1 MKIGIITLLGHFN
14 YGNRLQN
21 YALQEFL
28 SKFNVK
34 VDSLWFDKNKWDSP
48 FAYMPTL
55 PLKREYS
62 FKSYLKDK
70 IKFILNWKGYREKSF
85 LLKKYYGEECIR
97 QYNIK
102 KFSDKY
108 ININYNYQIENAIY
122 NSKKMLDFSNKLE
135 REYAYFIVGSDQI
148 WYPNIDFYYIKF
160 LRFISPNKRI
170 AYAPSLAINRL
181 SKKSTIDVDLLKKG
195 FSEMKNISVREKAG
209 SKIIYNLIK
218 KEVPVLVDPTILL
231 SKEKWQM
238 ISEKPNWYNGE
249 NYILTYFLG
258 NPSPIIKKIAKKNN
272 WKIYNLMDRDNFNL
286 YTSKVEEFLYLIEQA
301 KLVCTDSFHGTVFSI
316 LMNTPFLVV
325 NRQEKGMPDM
335 TSRIDT
341 LMELFD
347 YQDRYIVNGKCDLSD
362 EEILQMDFSTVKII
376 QEREIKRS
384 TEYMKKA
391 LKLE

>member
-28 SKFNVK
+28 SNFNVE
-34 VDSLWFDKNKWDSP
+34 VESIWFDKNKWDSP
-48 FAYMPTL
+48 FAYL
-55 PLKREYS
+55 PMLSLRKNYN

-70 IKFILNWKGYREKSF
+70 IKFIINWKAYRDKKY
-85 LLKKYYGEECIR
+85 LLEKYYGEECIR
-97 QYNIK
+97 EYNIK

-108 ININYNYQIENAIY
+108 ININYDYQIENAMY
-122 NSKKMLDFSNKLE
+122 NSNKMLNFSNKLE
-135 REYAYFIVGSDQI
+135 QEYDYFVVGSDQI
-148 WYPNIDFYYIKF
+148 WYPNTDFYYIKF
-160 LRFISPNKRI
+160 LRFISNNKRI
-170 AYAPSLAINRL
+170 AYAPSLAVNIL
-181 SKKSTIDVDLLKKG
+181 PKKSTDIDLLKKG

-209 SKIIYNLIK
+209 ANIIYNLTK

-231 SKEKWQM
+231 NKEKWQR
-238 ISEKPNWYNGE
+238 ISVKPNWYNGE

-258 NPSPIIKKIAKKNN
+258 NPSPMIKKIAEKNN

-286 YTSKVEEFLYLIEQA
+286 YISKVEEFLYLIEHA

-325 NRQEKGMPDM
+325 SRQEKGMPDM
-335 TSRIDT
+335 TSRINT
-341 LMELFD
+341 LLELFG
-347 YQDRYIVNGKCDLSD
+347 YQDRYIINGECNLSN

-391 LKLE
+391 LNL

>member
-28 SKFNVK
+28 SNFNVE
-34 VDSLWFDKNKWDSP
+34 VESIWFDKNKWDSP
-48 FAYMPTL
+48 FAYL
-55 PLKREYS
+55 PMLSLRKKYN

-70 IKFILNWKGYREKSF
+70 IKFIINWKAYRDKKY
-85 LLKKYYGEECIR
+85 LLEKYYGEECIR
-97 QYNIK
+97 EYNIK

-108 ININYNYQIENAIY
+108 ININYDYQIENAMY
-122 NSKKMLDFSNKLE
+122 NSNKMFNFSNKLE
-135 REYAYFIVGSDQI
+135 QEYDYFVVGSDQI
-148 WYPNIDFYYIKF
+148 WYPNTDFYYIKF
-160 LRFISPNKRI
+160 LRFISNNKRI
-170 AYAPSLAINRL
+170 AYAPSLAVNIL
-181 SKKSTIDVDLLKKG
+181 PKKSTDIDLLKKG

-209 SKIIYNLIK
+209 ANIIYNLIK
-218 KEVPVLVDPTILL
+218 KEDPVLVDPTILL
-231 SKEKWQM
+231 NKEKWQR
-238 ISEKPNWYNGE
+238 ISVKPNWYNGE

-258 NPSPIIKKIAKKNN
+258 NPSLMIKKIAEKNN

-286 YTSKVEEFLYLIEQA
+286 YTSKVEEFLYLIEHA

-325 NRQEKGMPDM
+325 SRQEKGMPDM
-335 TSRIDT
+335 TSRINT
-341 LMELFD
+341 LLELFG
-347 YQDRYIVNGKCDLSD
+347 YQDRYIINGECNLSD
-362 EEILQMDFSTVKII
+362 EEIFHMDFSDVKSI

-391 LKLE
+391 LNLK